1 MSGQGG
7 HGEMS
12 LSFSSSCCEPE
23 LLLKIKI
30 LPKKALLKKN
40 KQKHFFFF
48 GKDYFYFIEKYFL
61 IVNLSHPKDS
71 IILKKKKKLAENGY
85 RGLESSSSIYISTND

>member
-1 MSGQGG
+1 
-7 HGEMS
+7 MS

-30 LPKKALLKKN
+30 CKKSTSKKTN
-40 KQKHFFFF
+40 KNIFFLFWK
-48 GKDYFYFIEKYFL
+48 KDYFYFIEKYFL

-71 IILKKKKKLAENGY
+71 IILKKKKLAENGY